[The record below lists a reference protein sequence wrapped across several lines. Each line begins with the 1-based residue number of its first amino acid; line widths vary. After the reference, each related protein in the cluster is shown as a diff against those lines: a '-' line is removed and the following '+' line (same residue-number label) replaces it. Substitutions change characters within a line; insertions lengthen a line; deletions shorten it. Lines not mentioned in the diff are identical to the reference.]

1 MRIPHSDLN
10 LEMKSG
16 IICDV

>member
-1 MRIPHSDLN
+1 MRIPHFDLN